1 MSTPAHGIELPRFR
15 PSSPE
20 PFSTAAFVRDVER
33 RAADLRART
42 TPRPAGGGMRA
53 APAPASTDD
62 DPEFESGER
71 RIRRG
76 DDDDTL
82 DCSESVN
89 QCVLARANGSG

>member
-15 PSSPE
+15 PSPE
-20 PFSTAAFVRDVER
+20 PFSTAAFVKEVEHL
-33 RAADLRART
+33 ATELRART
-42 TPRPAGGGMRA
+42 TPRAAGGGMRA
-53 APAPASTDD
+53 APAPVSTDD

-82 DCSESVN
+82 DCSDSVN
-89 QCVLARANGSG
+89 QGVLARANGAR